1 MTKNNLFSF
10 ALVLAIPMMLFSQPF
25 LAPSFGEHFEQSR
38 YQNQVHRMAL
48 SSPSILT
55 NPGNDTLSDE
65 EPKTPLLEELGY
77 IAAQQVVFVGLSYL
91 SSRKEGYAPLV
102 ATGFDVMMGTAGL
115 LNISHQ
121 EKTIQKIGHLA
132 VSTGFFA
139 KSYYTMR
146 GGASQSEKTRF
157 WTSYLSY
164 SALVYLGY
172 YLDTL

>member
-1 MTKNNLFSF
+1 MKKFRIWFLLIFCVSHLSGQSF
-10 ALVLAIPMMLFSQPF
+10 LT
-25 LAPSFGEHFEQSR
+25 PSFNDHLENNR
-38 YQNQVHRMAL
+38 YKSQINRIAL
-48 SSPSILT
+48 SSSSILI
-55 NPGNDTLSDE
+55 NPGDDIVADQ

-91 SSRKEGYAPLV
+91 SSRKKGYAPLV
-102 ATGFDVMMGTAGL
+102 ATGFDVFMGTAGL

-139 KSYYTMR
+139 KSYYTMK
-146 GGASQSEKTRF
+146 GGEDQSEKTRF